1 MDDRMHWRGEVEH
14 ELGHAAEARARGNEG
29 RARVCARRAAGILAR
44 EYFSRRAGAPRTSSA
59 VDLLRR
65 LESDSSLPAAAYEL
79 VRHLTQPVDSKFR
92 LPPDVDL
99 LGDVRRLERI
109 LLED

>member
-1 MDDRMHWRGEVEH
+1 MGDLIDWRGEVER
-14 ELGHAAEARARGNEG
+14 ELGQAAQARARGNEG

-59 VDLLRR
+59 VDLLHR
-65 LESDSSLPAAAYEL
+65 LELDANLPATAHEL
-79 VRHLTQPVDSKFR
+79 VQHLTQRVDADFR
-92 LPPDVDL
+92 LPADFDL
-99 LGDVRRLERI
+99 VGDVRRLRQI